1 MSSAMDKAMMAM
13 SLDEEDLPFDMP
25 DLPQFS
31 SCENNVLSLIGR
43 LLNPQCQVMS
53 SLILNMPRKWQKEG
67 RVRGV
72 ALSLEK
78 FQFIFN
84 SEHDLV
90 EVLEKGFQTFN
101 EWGILME
108 RWSAT
113 PSPESLQFTSLWV
126 QLRNV
131 PLNHYTEQAIIS
143 LGDIV
148 GQVTESKV
156 INLPKGLSTTVCY
169 FYERVQKR
177 CYRCQRLTHEK
188 ELCPLQIRELQ
199 DQIIDR
205 KMGKKVEKAKAPMV
219 LKQGDVLYGVL
230 KEEQVGIHPLLGRPR
245 IAPDVLEGMRQYL
258 LVANG
263 AERLIREE
271 RVKKSVAEAEKDP
284 ISQKTVLRL
293 EPKPIV
299 STDFDKGKG
308 IVFGYE
314 SSDASSRAVNKSE
327 EPSLQLSAATLRDTL
342 EANPLNHGSIVI
354 GGALVDYSYSSSFSQ
369 PSSSEYVVGLSEAGA
384 SGTKQRKP
392 RSRKRPHISKRKPK
406 PPTLMS
412 VSGDGVEEVVR
423 VPKSAGLQV
432 GALEKRKGIMQT
444 SEGGIQLC
452 SKSIFSKEIR
462 TSSGELSQH
471 FTMRILWSGYTTEVG
486 SFLSVQIKE
495 DSEKWFLAQ
504 QVEKEDEVK
513 NDKVYASARKVWKPP
528 DKPWLKCNI
537 ASTWDKLKKVGG
549 AAWVLRNSEGV
560 VLLHSRRAFSGI
572 QSKQDAALEC
582 WLWALESLRS
592 LKIRRVILAVEEK
605 YRMDAVL
612 RPSAWPSFKS

>member
-148 GQVTESKV
+148 GQVTEVVFDPLKPQNKEFVRVKVNFDVSRPLRKSKV

-245 IAPDVLEGMRQYL
+245 IAPDVLEGMRQYF

-263 AERLIREE
+263 AERLIREK

-293 EPKPIV
+293 EPTPIV
-299 STDFDKGKG
+299 STDFDKGKR

-314 SSDASSRAVNKSE
+314 SSDASSKAVNKSE

-369 PSSSEYVVGLSEAGA
+369 HSSSEYAVGLSEAGA
-384 SGTKQRKP
+384 FGTKQRKP

-423 VPKSAGLQV
+423 VPKSTGLQV
-432 GALEKRKGIMQT
+432 GALEKRKGIMQI
-444 SEGGIQLC
+444 SE
-452 SKSIFSKEIR
+452 
-462 TSSGELSQH
+462 
-471 FTMRILWSGYTTEVG
+471 
-486 SFLSVQIKE
+486 VQ
-495 DSEKWFLAQ
+495 
-504 QVEKEDEVK
+504 
-513 NDKVYASARKVWKPP
+513 KVARRKQNLVVP
-528 DKPWLKCNI
+528 N
-537 ASTWDKLKKVGG
+537 
-549 AAWVLRNSEGV
+549 EG
-560 VLLHSRRAFSGI
+560 
-572 QSKQDAALEC
+572 
-582 WLWALESLRS
+582 
-592 LKIRRVILAVEEK
+592 
-605 YRMDAVL
+605 
-612 RPSAWPSFKS
+612 PSNV